1 VVTAE
6 PSSLIA
12 WPPQS
17 VMKSRC
23 RHKLRDCDC
32 GGEAVSGTY
41 RLWPRYVDYASR
53 LPGHDVSAGWYD
65 PPRPGID

>member
-1 VVTAE
+1 
-6 PSSLIA
+6 
-12 WPPQS
+12 
-17 VMKSRC
+17 MKSRC